1 MIRDASART
10 SVFIKHPGEIDG
22 VMAQELQTAEAI
34 PTWKKLSL
42 FALTWPIL
50 IDSVL
55 RMMLGTADVFMLS
68 RISDNVAGAVGLA
81 NEIIVFCIIMF
92 GFVGIGTSVA
102 VTQYLGAGQRET
114 AGRISALAI
123 TLNVIFGLLVSL
135 LLVVFGEQGMRL
147 LHLDPAQIGI
157 ASHYL
162 KLIGGFVWV
171 EAISYAVSSIIRANG
186 RTRDVMYVTL
196 GVNILHVTGNYL
208 LIFGHMGF
216 PEWGVTGA
224 AVSTI
229 CSRIL
234 GVVVLLVLLYRN
246 SPTKIRLKDYVR
258 FDKLHV
264 KRILGVG
271 LPAAGEQIAWQLQ
284 YMLVI
289 SFVNIIG
296 RQALSAHIYVYNV
309 STYFMVLSTSIG
321 IATEIIVGHMV
332 GAGEKKAAYFRLL
345 KSLKISI
352 ALTAVVVAVTSLFRF
367 KLMGLFTDDPKI
379 IAMGAGIFLISII
392 LEPGRVFNIVVINS
406 LRAAGDAKFP
416 VLMGVFSM
424 FGVCVPLAYYL
435 GVHQQMGLP
444 GIWIAFTVDEW
455 LRGVIMLLRWK
466 SGVWARKSFVHAH
479 PAPKQ
484 EPSVTLGA

>member
-1 MIRDASART
+1 MNAIERT
-10 SVFIKHPGEIDG
+10 GE
-22 VMAQELQTAEAI
+22 VT

-68 RISDNVAGAVGLA
+68 RISDGVAGAVGLS
-81 NEIIVFCIIMF
+81 NEIIVFCILMF

-102 VTQYLGAGQRET
+102 ITQYLGAGQKET
-114 AGRISALAI
+114 ASRISALAI
-123 TLNVIFGLLVSL
+123 TLNLMFGLVVSL
-135 LLVVFGEQGMRL
+135 ALFGFSEQWMRML
-147 LHLDPAQIGI
+147 NLDPSQI
-157 ASHYL
+157 AVANTYL
-162 KLIGGFVWV
+162 KFIGGFIWV
-171 EAISYAVSSIIRANG
+171 EAISNAVSSVIRANG
-186 RTRDVMYVTL
+186 RTRDVMFVTL
-196 GVNILHVTGNYL
+196 GVNLIHVTGNYL

-229 CSRIL
+229 VSRII
-234 GVVVLLVLLYRN
+234 GVAVLLLLLYRRLP
-246 SPTKIRLKDYVR
+246 SPIRLKDYVR
-258 FDKLHV
+258 FDKRHV

-271 LPAAGEQIAWQLQ
+271 LPAAGEQIAWQSQ
-284 YMLVI
+284 YMMI
-289 SFVNIIG
+289 MSFVNIIG
-296 RQALSAHIYVYNV
+296 QQALSAHIYVFNI
-309 STYFMVLSTSIG
+309 SLYFMASSTAIG

-345 KSLKISI
+345 KSLRISI

-379 IAMGAGIFLISII
+379 IAMGGAIFLLSIV

-424 FGVCVPLAYYL
+424 WGVCVPLAYWL
-435 GVHQQMGLP
+435 GIHLHMGLL

-455 LRGVIMLLRWK
+455 LRGLIMLARWK
-466 SGVWARKSFVHAH
+466 SGVWARKSFVH
-479 PAPKQ
+479 PAPAPQ
-484 EPSVTLGA
+484 EQPAPAIGA